1 MKKFLVLT
9 VLALAAAVG
18 PGWSNDQVQKVYDLN
33 GNTLLELSQVA
44 QKLAGER
51 IVVVGEHHNNRSHH
65 WAQLRVVQALKAA
78 GANVAVGLEMFRKDS
93 QAALDQW
100 VAGRMGRR
108 DFEKAYY
115 DNWNFPWDAYSMI
128 FEYAREQGISLI
140 GLNVS
145 RAITRQVAT
154 RGFQSLSEEQKGRL
168 ADVTCRVDEAYMD
181 YIRGAYGAHGHGQMN
196 FTHFCEAQLVWD
208 TAMAVHALEFI
219 EKHPGSLVVILT
231 GVGHAQKG
239 AIPRQIRER
248 SGIPVSVFLPEV
260 PGSIDTESVNDTNTD
275 YLLLHLE

>member
-1 MKKFLVLT
+1 MKKFVVFAL
-9 VLALAAAVG
+9 LALAAAVG
-18 PGWSNDQVQKVYDLN
+18 RGWSNDPPQSVYDLN
-33 GNTLLELSQVA
+33 RNTSLELSQVA
-44 QKLAGER
+44 QKLAREG

-65 WAQLRVVQALKAA
+65 WAQLSVIRALEAA

-93 QAALDQW
+93 QAELDRW
-100 VAGRMGRR
+100 IAGRMDRR
-108 DFEKAYY
+108 DFENVYY
-115 DNWNFPWDAYSMI
+115 DNWNFPWEAYSMI
-128 FEYAREQGISLI
+128 FEYAREKGIPLI

-154 RGFQSLSEEQKGRL
+154 RGFQSLSEEQRGRL

-248 SGIPVSVFLPEV
+248 SDIPVSVFLPEV
-260 PGSIDTESVNDTNTD
+260 PGSINAESVSDTNAD
-275 YLLLHLE
+275 YLLLDLE